1 MERLERIASFSVD
14 HNKLRPGLYLSRQ
27 DGDVL
32 TWDLRMKTPNAGD
45 YLSTGS
51 MHALEHLL
59 ATYLRNSEQKDHVIY
74 VGPMGCRTGFYLLTQ
89 GLTHAEVLDLARWG
103 LEKAAEH
110 TGPIP
115 GASAVE
121 CGNYRDMDPE
131 AARVEAAAMLQVL
144 KDWTADNM
152 HYSA

>member
-59 ATYLRNSEQKDHVIY
+59 ATYLRNSEQKEHVI
-74 VGPMGCRTGFYLLTQ
+74 PCLCQ
-89 GLTHAEVLDLARWG
+89 
-103 LEKAAEH
+103 KA
-110 TGPIP
+110 
-115 GASAVE
+115 
-121 CGNYRDMDPE
+121 YPE
-131 AARVEAAAMLQVL
+131 
-144 KDWTADNM
+144 
-152 HYSA
+152 

>member
-1 MERLERIASFSVD
+1 MEHLERIASFSVD
-14 HNKLRPGLYLSRQ
+14 HNTLRPGLYLSRQ

-45 YLSTGS
+45 YLSTDS

-59 ATYLRNSEQKDHVIY
+59 ATYLRNSDQQEHVVY
-74 VGPMGCRTGFYLLTQ
+74 VGPMGCRTGFYVLTQ
-89 GLTHAEVLDLARWG
+89 GLTPAQVLDLLRWG
-103 LEKAAEH
+103 LEKAASH
-110 TGPIP
+110 TGAIP
-115 GASAVE
+115 GASAKE

-131 AARVEAAAMLQVL
+131 AARSEARTMLAVL
-144 KDWTADNM
+144 EKLTADDL

>member
-1 MERLERIASFSVD
+1 MEHLERIASFSVD
-14 HNKLRPGLYLSRQ
+14 HNTLRPGLYLSRQ

-59 ATYLRNSEQKDHVIY
+59 ATYLRNSDQQEHVVY
-74 VGPMGCRTGFYLLTQ
+74 VGPMGCRTGFYVLTQ
-89 GLTHAEVLDLARWG
+89 GLTPAQVLDLVRWG
-103 LEKAAEH
+103 LEKAAGH
-110 TGPIP
+110 TGAIP
-115 GASAVE
+115 GASAKE

-131 AARVEAAAMLQVL
+131 AARSEARAMLAVL
-144 KDWTADNM
+144 ENLTADDL

>member
-1 MERLERIASFSVD
+1 MEQLERIASFSVD

-27 DGDVL
+27 DGEVL

-45 YLSTGS
+45 YLTTGS

-59 ATYLRNSEQKDHVIY
+59 ATYLRNSEQKDHVVY

-89 GLTHAEVLDLARWG
+89 GLSPAEVLELARWG
-103 LEKAAEH
+103 LEKAAGH

-131 AARVEAAAMLQVL
+131 AARAEASAMLKVL
-144 KDWTADNM
+144 EPLTAEDL
-152 HYSA
+152 HY

>member
-1 MERLERIASFSVD
+1 MEHLERIASFSVD
-14 HNKLRPGLYLSRQ
+14 HNILRPGLYLSRQ
-27 DGDVL
+27 DGAVM

-45 YLSTGS
+45 YLTTGS

-59 ATYLRNSEQKDHVIY
+59 ATYLRNSDQQEHVVY
-74 VGPMGCRTGFYLLTQ
+74 VGPMGCRTGFYVLTQ
-89 GLTHAEVLDLARWG
+89 DLAPAQVLELLRWG

-115 GASAVE
+115 GASAKE

-131 AARVEAAAMLQVL
+131 AARKEARTMLDVL
-144 KDWTADNM
+144 KKLTADDL